1 MTSYRVL
8 LAEEAAEDL
17 LRIEDLTIERELASA
32 TPDLDV
38 VRCLRDAVDRALRLL
53 EFSPYSCRKAARALN
68 DNQRELIVPFGNAG
82 LVPHLKC
89 VATLSE
95 SVPFAIS
102 SSKISTDPDRL
113 RLWSVA

>member
-1 MTSYRVL
+1 MQAARWTVTSYRVL

-17 LRIEDLTIERELASA
+17 LRIEDFTIERELASA

-38 VRCLRDAVDRALRLL
+38 VRRLRDAVDRALRLL

-82 LVPHLKC
+82 LVAAFEVRGCPHRR
-89 VATLSE
+89 
-95 SVPFAIS
+95 
-102 SSKISTDPDRL
+102 DPP
-113 RLWSVA
+113 SA